1 MFAGLKNQ
9 LELQGSLITN
19 ILSQDNELVKLKK
32 VLNWKDIKLGQKD
45 VWFKQILKSSKCV

>member
-32 VLNWKDIKLGQKD
+32 VFNWKDIKLGQKD

>member
-1 MFAGLKNQ
+1 MFTGLKNQ